1 MRSKTL
7 LTAALLSSCVLMS
20 FTACS
25 NAAAPSQNAA
35 SSAPEESGASMSAEE
50 APGEMAYSADG
61 SFKPADYVIKSQ
73 DKYVY
78 PYLGAD
84 LTLPKSLTDKMD
96 KKEVAMMADEQLQ
109 EGDVHL
115 CATLTWSRM
124 TKEQQ
129 DAEVGL
135 KGTGFADWE
144 KGLFRLGAFGMYD
157 VKMSEEEI
165 SEITRCDTHKELG
178 KSSDGKYKYY
188 LSTNSEAEEDEIK
201 EINDI
206 QASLTE
212 KKEMQGLVSVFMQ
225 EGDMQGGNME
235 QKTDAG
241 SIAPLNTTSI
251 DGTSFT
257 EKDFE
262 KYDIT
267 MVNVFATWCTACVA
281 EIPDIEKLHQ
291 EMKDKGV
298 NVVGVVMDVVNP
310 ADGSEDEAIME
321 LARKLQEKT
330 KATYTFL
337 KPDESGFN
345 GRLNGITAFPE
356 TFFVDKNGN
365 IVGETYS
372 GSHTYE
378 DWKKIVEKELEALK
392 SK

>member
-1 MRSKTL
+1 
-7 LTAALLSSCVLMS
+7 
-20 FTACS
+20 
-25 NAAAPSQNAA
+25 
-35 SSAPEESGASMSAEE
+35 
-50 APGEMAYSADG
+50 
-61 SFKPADYVIKSQ
+61 
-73 DKYVY
+73 
-78 PYLGAD
+78 
-84 LTLPKSLTDKMD
+84 
-96 KKEVAMMADEQLQ
+96 
-109 EGDVHL
+109 
-115 CATLTWSRM
+115 
-124 TKEQQ
+124 
-129 DAEVGL
+129 
-135 KGTGFADWE
+135 
-144 KGLFRLGAFGMYD
+144 
-157 VKMSEEEI
+157 
-165 SEITRCDTHKELG
+165 
-178 KSSDGKYKYY
+178 
-188 LSTNSEAEEDEIK
+188 
-201 EINDI
+201 
-206 QASLTE
+206 
-212 KKEMQGLVSVFMQ
+212 
-225 EGDMQGGNME
+225 ME

-378 DWKKIVEKELEALK
+378 DWKKIMEKELKALK